1 MHKLL
6 LGKQPS
12 SFSDFLNKPINFESE
27 KNRRKFCY
35 CVDKLKNGGV
45 GRFPTAVLPRT
56 WNTLDTDM
64 KSIKSHKKFKK
75 TVYDSILAK
84 YTETVKCKSRTC
96 PDCFPR

>member
-1 MHKLL
+1 MMLV
-6 LGKQPS
+6 Q
-12 SFSDFLNKPINFESE
+12 D
-27 KNRRKFCY
+27 RRVPY
-35 CVDKLKNGGV
+35 KLKNGGV

-96 PDCFPR
+96 PDCFPQ